1 MVCEHT
7 ISLRVGLYLFPFRI
21 GLERSPILPGLLAA
35 RVLQDVYKKVLRI
48 RRVFRTPKANALHV
62 VSPENSV
69 GVIAKPSYQSIHFAL
84 VNVIHTQLVDM
95 LRRFRPAKIAETESH
110 RDSTNERQKQP

>member
-1 MVCEHT
+1 MVCQRA

-35 RVLQDVYKKVLRI
+35 RVLQDVHKEGLRI
-48 RRVFRTPKANALHV
+48 GRVFRTPKANAPHV

-84 VNVIHTQLVDM
+84 VNVIHTQFVDM
-95 LRRFRPAKIAETESH
+95 LRCFRSAEIVDTESH
-110 RDSTNERQKQP
+110 RDSTNER